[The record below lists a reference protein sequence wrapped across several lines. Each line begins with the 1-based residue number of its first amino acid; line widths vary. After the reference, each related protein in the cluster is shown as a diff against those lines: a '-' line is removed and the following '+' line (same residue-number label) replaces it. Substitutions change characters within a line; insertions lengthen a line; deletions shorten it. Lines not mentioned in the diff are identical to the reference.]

1 MEIIIRKIGNS
12 KGVVIP
18 APLLKQLGLD
28 IDDKA
33 DVVAENGRLVIAP
46 KAKTKYSLAE
56 LIAKCDQDAA
66 MPEELIE
73 WEAVAPVGNEW

>member
-1 MEIIIRKIGNS
+1 MEITIRKIGNS

-46 KAKTKYSLAE
+46 KAKAKYSLAE

-73 WEAVAPVGNEW
+73 WEAAAPVGNEW